1 MVIPNCDLTL
11 LANGAAV
18 RPEAIL
24 TALRTALRLQQEN
37 SVAVL
42 GQQAIYPGAAVC
54 NGDTLALL
62 ADPAT
67 LVACASP
74 RLVAA

>member
-1 MVIPNCDLTL
+1 MVIPNCDVTL
-11 LANGAAV
+11 LGAAV

-42 GQQAIYPGAAVC
+42 GQQAIYPGAPVC